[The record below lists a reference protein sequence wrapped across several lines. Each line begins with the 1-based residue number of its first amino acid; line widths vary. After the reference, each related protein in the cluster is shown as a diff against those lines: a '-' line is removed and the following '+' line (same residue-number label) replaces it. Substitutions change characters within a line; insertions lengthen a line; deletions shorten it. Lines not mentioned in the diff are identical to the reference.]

1 LGSFWRETVY
11 LLGFR
16 EKDRL
21 ERTLAAYRPFGYQ
34 LNTSKKQT
42 KYLSI
47 FTELPRPLWHMD
59 IHLAQ

>member
-1 LGSFWRETVY
+1 LWIKALY

-16 EKDRL
+16 EKDGL
-21 ERTLAAYRPFGYQ
+21 ERVVAAYRPFGYP

-47 FTELPRPLWHMD
+47 FTDRSNLL
-59 IHLAQ
+59 